1 MEVGCL
7 EYPGASTF
15 GSKPLTTE
23 QPSYASPHKRK
34 QNQARDTL
42 KKDINGRKLKDGCS
56 KLAGMPILGIHK
68 QHALKKLLVLNPLN
82 CL

>member
-42 KKDINGRKLKDGCS
+42 KKDINGRKL
-56 KLAGMPILGIHK
+56 
-68 QHALKKLLVLNPLN
+68 N
-82 CL
+82 